1 MRLWL
6 ITLLMS
12 SFFIG
17 CGIEDESANTAAV
30 ASDEPLV
37 TLFGSSTVYPI
48 PDSVSTG
55 VTSSI
60 ATANA
65 VKSVTRITVTVNIMH
80 THDSDL
86 DIYLVSP
93 SGTKRALS
101 VGNGNDGDNYVDTV
115 FEDNATTLILDGFAP
130 FTGSYK
136 PEETLSGF
144 NGLDANGMWG
154 LTVIDWSPGDIGT
167 IDSWSIVI
175 E

>member
-1 MRLWL
+1 M
-6 ITLLMS
+6 
-12 SFFIG
+12 G
-17 CGIEDESANTAAV
+17 CGVEDESANTATV
-30 ASDEPLV
+30 VSDEPLV
-37 TLFGSSTVYPI
+37 MLFGSSTVYPV
-48 PDSVSTG
+48 PDSVDTG

-60 ATANA
+60 ATTNA
-65 VKSVTRITVTVNIMH
+65 VKSVTRIAVTVNITH

-93 SGTKRALS
+93 SGAKRALS

-144 NGLDANGMWG
+144 NGIDANGMWG
-154 LTVIDWSPGDIGT
+154 LTVIDWSPGDVGT